1 MSHNSILLISSHKKQ
16 LTRLKKL
23 VNRKH
28 IPVHFSES
36 PENGLFLILN
46 ENISSV
52 LVDLMGLYDPIDDF
66 LSSLFSLDQELEI
79 ILISNRAILES
90 LPLKYLRRCFGIL
103 TPGLRDKRD
112 FLCINQ
118 LIEKITLVEKLK
130 NLEDS
135 SISDGLT
142 GLFNHAFIQRT
153 LEQEVRSALHI
164 GYHLSLI
171 FLDIDNFK
179 NFNDTNGHPEGDIVL
194 KKISKIL
201 TASIRKIDFAAR
213 YGGEEFVVLLPGTG
227 LSTAVNIADRIRQNI
242 EGTHFKHGEKQPLGF
257 VSASFGVASLTRPE
271 ITSKKSLLFHADQAL
286 YCAKDHGRNQVW
298 YTFEGAYQPLKPK
311 KTNRK

>member
-28 IPVHFSES
+28 IPVFFSES

-46 ENISSV
+46 EHISSV
-52 LVDLMGLYDPIDDF
+52 LVDLMGLDDPADEF

-79 ILISNRAILES
+79 ILISNRTVLES
-90 LPLKYLRRCFGIL
+90 LPIQYLRRCFGIL

-118 LIEKITLVEKLK
+118 LIEKLTLVEKLK
-130 NLEDS
+130 TLEDS

-227 LSTAVNIADRIRQNI
+227 LSTAVNIADRIRENI
-242 EGTHFKHGEKQPLGF
+242 AGTHFKHGEKQPLGF
-257 VSASFGVASLTRPE
+257 VSASFGVASLTSPE
-271 ITSKKSLLFHADQAL
+271 IASKKSLLFHSDQAL

-298 YTFEGAYQPLKPK
+298 YTFEGSYQPLKTK
-311 KTNRK
+311 KTNRE